1 MTGARKQARTAATAA
16 TARTAATAANAHVV
30 SAMHRAAS
38 GHQGSRWRTPP
49 AEGILWRGRSA
60 PESRLSP
67 RCPRGRPVHAGHV
80 ASRVRHNRLQ
90 PLERRSVHGLDASRP
105 HRLRRT
111 HRTPGALAFPTRG
124 ATPCPNRGPDTPG
137 NDGSTAKPAPTKI
150 GRGCRRNCTFPTARE
165 ERRPRANTGPLTH

>member
-111 HRTPGALAFPTRG
+111 HRTPGALAFPAG
-124 ATPCPNRGPDTPG
+124 GPTPRSSHCPHPAG
-137 NDGSTAKPAPTKI
+137 NDGPTTNPAPPEI
-150 GRGCRRNCTFPTARE
+150 GGRYRRNRTFPAARE
-165 ERRPRANTGPLTH
+165 K